1 LGFFWKKHDGFP
13 IVNVEIA
20 TTFQK
25 KMFLKLNHQELDI
38 YKVSKR
44 PVIEIYKSSKKLPS
58 EENYALRSQ
67 IRRAVVSVFL
77 NISEG
82 ASRISQKEEKRFYEI
97 SRSSLVELDA
107 ALEVSVELN
116 YYSIEELKENGD
128 LIIRCFQ
135 MLTKLIEKKK

>member
-1 LGFFWKKHDGFP
+1 
-13 IVNVEIA
+13 
-20 TTFQK
+20 
-25 KMFLKLNHQELDI
+25 
-38 YKVSKR
+38 
-44 PVIEIYKSSKKLPS
+44 
-58 EENYALRSQ
+58 LRSQ

-107 ALEVSVELN
+107 DLEVSVELN